1 MSQNGP
7 GQGHGQGSGEGFGEP
22 WRAGEREPAVTAP
35 WPALLLTLV
44 LLGLYAWQRTAPDQ
58 EALYYAYG
66 LAPLQGGDEW
76 RLVSALFVHGGWAHV
91 ILNSLGAL
99 AFGSGVCRLFGMDV
113 KGSLAFFLF
122 YLLCGVFA
130 GWAYLQLKAGSPVV
144 LIGASGAVSGL
155 MGAASRVLGTDPAEG
170 RLAPFVSPQV
180 IGMAAA
186 WIILNLLVAVLGFA
200 PGTGTAAVAW
210 EAHLAG
216 YAAGLALVGPAAW
229 LLRRRAGSD

>member
-1 MSQNGP
+1 MSQNG
-7 GQGHGQGSGEGFGEP
+7 SDE
-22 WRAGEREPAVTAP
+22 GERWLAHGGEQEPAVTAP
-35 WPALLLTLV
+35 WPALLLTL
-44 LLGLYAWQRTAPDQ
+44 LLIGLYAWQRTAQDQ

-66 LAPLQGGDEW
+66 LAPLRGGDEW
-76 RLVSALFVHGGWAHV
+76 RLVSALFVHGGWLHA
-91 ILNSLGAL
+91 ILNALGVL
-99 AFGSGVCRLFGMDV
+99 AFGSGVCRLFGLDV
-113 KGSLAFFLF
+113 KGSLAFFVF

-170 RLAPFVSPQV
+170 RLAGFFSPQV

-186 WIILNLLVAVLGFA
+186 WIIVNLLVAVLGFA

-216 YAAGLALVGPAAW
+216 YAAGLALVGPTAW
-229 LLRRRAGSD
+229 LLRRGAPRP